1 MKKLALVLALV
12 GILIGGKTFSQESQ
26 SQDFVIKYDKSNN
39 KSQIELKAK
48 ELLLEVFPN
57 IQNTGRFDSLVGI
70 YLNSEGH
77 PIFSQIKGISDFPTE
92 ITSIIFPNNYFTDSQ
107 VARESVIILKDL
119 LKEHEYG
126 ILNGDFKEFGISTKV
141 EGENLKII
149 IFVSV

>member
-48 ELLLEVFPN
+48 ELLLETFPN

-70 YLNSEGH
+70 YLNSKGH

-119 LKEHEYG
+119 LKEHGYR

-149 IFVSV
+149 IFVSA